1 MSGAPISRR
10 DALRGIGAALGAAGL
25 GSLAGCGAA
34 EREELLQ
41 QHYHRLSDEEKQ
53 RIFARLEAEASD
65 QYGVEVR
72 VTDPPPL
79 EGVVFGYALNLAS
92 CIGCRRCEHACVR
105 ENNTSRDPQIHY
117 IRVLEMEEGA
127 INVERSEVYYEGG
140 VPRDE
145 SFYMPVQCHQCANPP
160 CVRACPV
167 GATWSEPDGIVVVD
181 YNWCIGCRYCQAA
194 CPYFARRFNFTEPT
208 IRPSEINPD
217 QAYLSNR
224 LRMAGVVEKCT
235 FCLQRVR
242 RGRYPACV
250 EVCPTGARKFGD
262 LRDPGSEVRQ
272 VLEAKRV
279 YVFKEEL
286 GTVPRFYYYFS

>member
-1 MSGAPISRR
+1 V
-10 DALRGIGAALGAAGL
+10 
-25 GSLAGCGAA
+25 
-34 EREELLQ
+34 
-41 QHYHRLSDEEKQ
+41 H
-53 RIFARLEAEASD
+53 
-65 QYGVEVR
+65 

-79 EGVVFGYALNLAS
+79 EGVAFGYGLNLSS
-92 CIGCRRCEHACVR
+92 CIGCRRCEYACAR

-117 IRVLEMEEGA
+117 IRVLEMEKGA
-127 INVERSEVYYEGG
+127 IDVERSEHYYEGR
-140 VPRDE
+140 VPGDE

-208 IRPSEINPD
+208 IRPSEINPE

-242 RGRYPACV
+242 RGRYPACL

-262 LRDPGSEVRQ
+262 LRDPGSEIRRVI
-272 VLEAKRV
+272 ETKRV

-286 GTVPRFYYYFS
+286 GTVPRFFYFFS